1 YDGDPIDSI
10 LYFKSKIQHANYNE
24 SECRVCGNVNPE
36 QIFNIVE
43 SNILDEYGK
52 FTPNRKI
59 SPRQWYNYYIEER
72 EKKEQAEQVNLEL
85 PSISFKI
92 PNKLKQLFIF
102 VKRDVLSKLSNSQY
116 LTINFLEAPLLAF
129 ILAFIIKYYNVSETN
144 ELGYTFIGNSNLP
157 VYIFMSVIISI
168 FMGLTVSAEE
178 IIKDRKILKR
188 EAFLNLSWSSYLVSK
203 VTVLLILSAIQALS
217 FVVLGNTI
225 MEIKGMYL
233 HYWIILFS
241 CWVSANMIGLV
252 ISDSFKT
259 VVTIYILIPFLVIP
273 QIILSGVIVKYEK
286 LNPSISSPER
296 IPGYGEIITARWGY
310 EALAVHQFME
320 NAYMSE
326 FYGLNKVMSQCEFKK
341 NYWVKNLENKVD
353 FLAKYFDDPN
363 HNEEVNNYLILLKNE
378 IEKEL
383 ANNSRVSFDYLDD
396 LHHDRI
402 NYTVIEALKTYFRNI
417 NRYYIRGYNQVND
430 KRDKLI
436 RELQKTPE
444 LKKDFIQLKRDY
456 HNEKLSEFVENTNET
471 VRIIE
476 YQGELIQKID
486 PIYLDSEKKLVKAH
500 FYAPRKRLFG
510 YKSTFWVNTAVIWFT
525 TLLLYLLLYFRG
537 LRKLLEWFENL
548 GIKYR
553 GKNH

>member
-1 YDGDPIDSI
+1 
-10 LYFKSKIQHANYNE
+10 
-24 SECRVCGNVNPE
+24 
-36 QIFNIVE
+36 
-43 SNILDEYGK
+43 
-52 FTPNRKI
+52 
-59 SPRQWYNYYIEER
+59 
-72 EKKEQAEQVNLEL
+72 
-85 PSISFKI
+85 
-92 PNKLKQLFIF
+92 
-102 VKRDVLSKLSNSQY
+102 
-116 LTINFLEAPLLAF
+116 
-129 ILAFIIKYYNVSETN
+129 VSETN

-353 FLAKYFDDPN
+353 F
-363 HNEEVNNYLILLKNE
+363 
-378 IEKEL
+378 
-383 ANNSRVSFDYLDD
+383 SC
-396 LHHDRI
+396 
-402 NYTVIEALKTYFRNI
+402 
-417 NRYYIRGYNQVND
+417 
-430 KRDKLI
+430 
-436 RELQKTPE
+436 
-444 LKKDFIQLKRDY
+444 
-456 HNEKLSEFVENTNET
+456 
-471 VRIIE
+471 
-476 YQGELIQKID
+476 KI
-486 PIYLDSEKKLVKAH
+486 S
-500 FYAPRKRLFG
+500 
-510 YKSTFWVNTAVIWFT
+510 
-525 TLLLYLLLYFRG
+525 
-537 LRKLLEWFENL
+537 
-548 GIKYR
+548 
-553 GKNH
+553 

>member
-1 YDGDPIDSI
+1 
-10 LYFKSKIQHANYNE
+10 
-24 SECRVCGNVNPE
+24 
-36 QIFNIVE
+36 
-43 SNILDEYGK
+43 
-52 FTPNRKI
+52 
-59 SPRQWYNYYIEER
+59 
-72 EKKEQAEQVNLEL
+72 
-85 PSISFKI
+85 
-92 PNKLKQLFIF
+92 
-102 VKRDVLSKLSNSQY
+102 
-116 LTINFLEAPLLAF
+116 
-129 ILAFIIKYYNVSETN
+129 VSETN

-353 FLAKYFDDPN
+353 FLAKYHDDAF
-363 HNEEVNNYLILLKNE
+363 HREKVADYTGLLKNE

-383 ANNSRVSFDYLDD
+383 ASNTYVPFKKLED
-396 LHHDRI
+396 LENGEI
-402 NYTVIEALKTYFRNI
+402 TPATIEALKKYLRTI
-417 NRYYIRGYNQVND
+417 NRYYIRIYNKAND
-430 KRDKLI
+430 QRDEII
-436 RELQKTPE
+436 RGST
-444 LKKDFIQLKRDY
+444 
-456 HNEKLSEFVENTNET
+456 ENTRNE
-471 VRIIE
+471 
-476 YQGELIQKID
+476 G
-486 PIYLDSEKKLVKAH
+486 S
-500 FYAPRKRLFG
+500 FYSA
-510 YKSTFWVNTAVIWFT
+510 
-525 TLLLYLLLYFRG
+525 
-537 LRKLLEWFENL
+537 
-548 GIKYR
+548 
-553 GKNH
+553 